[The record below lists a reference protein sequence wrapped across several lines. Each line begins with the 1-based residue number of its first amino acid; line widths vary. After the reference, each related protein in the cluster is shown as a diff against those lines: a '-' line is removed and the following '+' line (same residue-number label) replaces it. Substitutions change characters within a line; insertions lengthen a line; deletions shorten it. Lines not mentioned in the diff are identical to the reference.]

1 MSRGG
6 FPCSVQAWVMEWSG
20 VAHALHF
27 VLTPRPNQAG
37 SLQGSSHVSGNI
49 LAADDLENGSGW
61 QQSKQN
67 WALPAV
73 VG

>member
-1 MSRGG
+1 MILSLPAGDSRGNFVNRG
-6 FPCSVQAWVMEWSG
+6 AFYD
-20 VAHALHF
+20 ALHF

>member
-1 MSRGG
+1 MGV
-6 FPCSVQAWVMEWSG
+6 FPCSDLMWVMKWSG
-20 VAHALHF
+20 VEYALHF
-27 VLTPRPNQAG
+27 VLMPRPNQAG